1 MRSPTRLK
9 DKLKF
14 LKNAFPLRI
23 IVNMKSRIFSNNKD
37 CWSNNIAQRRLQF
50 DKKIGRIV
58 AKVIERTIEGSW
70 SHL

>member
-23 IVNMKSRIFSNNKD
+23 IVNMKSHIFSNNKD
-37 CWSNNIAQRRLQF
+37 CWSNNIAQRRLHF
-50 DKKIGRIV
+50 DKKLG
-58 AKVIERTIEGSW
+58 ASK
-70 SHL
+70 